1 MSQRLICAAPDCHR
15 GPKGERKEFV
25 PRVRTQIY
33 CSRTCSNRINQR
45 RFLEKH
51 PTPPGSPPGKP
62 PGSVRFGRPKLEPT
76 EAALPFE
83 RAAETTSDGPTK
95 RAAA

>member
-1 MSQRLICAAPDCHR
+1 MFEPVDYRQRFCS
-15 GPKGERKEFV
+15 
-25 PRVRTQIY
+25 PR
-33 CSRTCSNRINQR
+33 CKSREAVR
-45 RFLEKH
+45 RFRAKH
-51 PTPPGSPPGKP
+51 KRDSPPPGKP
-62 PGSVRFGRPKLEPT
+62 PGSVRYGRPKLEPT

>member
-1 MSQRLICAAPDCHR
+1 MVKRLICAC
-15 GPKGERKEFV
+15 GCEKEFEPV
-25 PRVRTQIY
+25 NDRQIY
-33 CSRTCSNRINQR
+33 FNVKCKNRALVR
-45 RFLEKH
+45 RWNARHKKDKPH
-51 PTPPGSPPGKP
+51 PPGKP
-62 PGSVRFGRPKLEPT
+62 PGSVRYGRPKLEPT